1 MSSRAGVLYLDDEE
15 NNLFSFRALF
25 RRDFDIYT
33 TTSASDAVQYLRDK
47 EIHVI
52 LSDQKMAEVSGV
64 EFFELVKNEFPHPVR
79 ILVTGYAD
87 IEAVI
92 DAINRGQVYRYVTKP
107 WNEQEL
113 RICIDNAREKFER
126 ERELRIKNKELE
138 ATHAELDKFVYS
150 TSHELRAP
158 LVSMLGVMEL
168 LRREE
173 DQLKSKEYINMLDTS
188 LQRLNEAVQNIIYY
202 YQNARTDEILENI
215 DFKEL
220 LDEIVRA
227 LERSGSKIVP
237 KLNVEVHGNYVF
249 RGDRHRVRVILLNL
263 ISNAIRF
270 TDSAK
275 SDPRVSVDVLQN
287 AEKAV
292 VRVSDNGIGIEE
304 DRLHRI
310 FEPFDGQNLTSG
322 VGLFISK
329 QAAVKIGADI
339 QVHSIF
345 GEGSKFT
352 IDIPNRA

>member
-1 MSSRAGVLYLDDEE
+1 MSTKAGVLYLDDEE

-25 RRDFDIYT
+25 RRDYDIYT
-33 TTSASDAVQYLRDK
+33 TSSAQEAVNILREK

-52 LSDQKMAEVSGV
+52 FSDQKMAEISGV
-64 EFFELVKNEFPHPVR
+64 EFFELVRNEFPDPVR

-92 DAINRGQVYRYVTKP
+92 DAINRGQVYRYITKP
-107 WNEQEL
+107 WSEQEL
-113 RICIDNAREKFER
+113 RICIYNAREKFDR
-126 ERELRIKNKELE
+126 EQELRLKNVELE
-138 ATHAELDKFVYS
+138 STHAELDKFVYS

-168 LRREE
+168 LRHE
-173 DQLKSKEYINMLDTS
+173 DDTTKVKECVGMLDTS

-202 YQNARTDEILENI
+202 YQNARTEEILETI

-220 LDEIVRA
+220 LDELLRY
-227 LERSGSKIVP
+227 LQRTGYKIVP
-237 KLNVEVHGNYVF
+237 EVNIEVNGSYAF

-263 ISNAIRF
+263 LSNGIRYA
-270 TDSAK
+270 DLAK
-275 SDPRVSVDVLQN
+275 PSPRITVEVLQN

-304 DRLHRI
+304 GRLERI

-329 QAAVKIGADI
+329 QAAVKIGANI

-345 GEGSKFT
+345 GDGTRFT